1 MGAHARRHGRR
12 GALLGLLDAARRRRR
27 PHPRGL
33 PLPGGRAAAHGRL
46 HRGRD
51 QGDQRLHRARRARE
65 HAGRDA
71 PPRGRRGAA
80 RAGDGGGARVDRR
93 PARVRARDAQGAR
106 TRRSSGPGPDR
117 YPDLYG
123 GEAPRS
129 PSRSPSPSRSSSC
142 PEPDEEPAPGRG
154 SGEGRGGRHALDR
167 PRRPHA
173 PGPLPRVGHRVAR
186 LRSGPSR
193 TPASSSAPAATRCA
207 PTPPARRRPP
217 PSWSRRSTTS
227 GPGEGDRHGRRPAH
241 HALRAAPGA
250 RHQGRQGRPAQ
261 GRPRLRAGRRRHPHP
276 RPDPRQAGGRR
287 RGPQR
292 PPAHRAPRRRLPGAA
307 RRLVAAHRLA
317 GQGRRG
323 PRDRR
328 RPGQDA
334 APAGRGHHRRGQVR
348 RRQRDA
354 LLDPAAR
361 HAARGPDG
369 ARRPQAGRAQ
379 PLRLDPAP
387 ADAGHHLAAP
397 GRHRA
402 AEPRARDGA
411 ALLVH
416 VARPHP
422 LADRAQQGPRDAR
435 RAAAA
440 RTSCA

>member
-1 MGAHARRHGRR
+1 MSIA
-12 GALLGLLDAARRRRR
+12 D
-27 PHPRGL
+27 
-33 PLPGGRAAAHGRL
+33 
-46 HRGRD
+46 
-51 QGDQRLHRARRARE
+51 
-65 HAGRDA
+65 
-71 PPRGRRGAA
+71 PPEFEPETPKPEE
-80 RAGDGGGARVDRR
+80 D
-93 PARVRARDAQGAR
+93 P
-106 TRRSSGPGPDR
+106 TEFWSGPDR

-123 GEAPRS
+123 GEAP
-129 PSRSPSPSRSSSC
+129 PVPEPEPEPQMEL
-142 PEPDEEPAPGRG
+142 PEPDEEPSLAEDPEKDEEGVTRSHRPGG
-154 SGEGRGGRHALDR
+154 PDA
-167 PRRPHA
+167 A
-173 PGPLPRVGHRVAR
+173 GPLPRVRHRVAR
-186 LRSGPSR
+186 LPVDRPGPALPQALVGR
-193 TPASSSAPAATRCA
+193 GAAPRHRGPGEDRRAADRG
-207 PTPPARRRPP
+207 ARPLQ
-217 PSWSRRSTTS
+217 
-227 GPGEGDRHGRRPAH
+227 GPGEGDRDGRRPAH
-241 HALRAAPGA
+241 HPLRAAPGA

-276 RPDPRQAGGRR
+276 RPDPRQAGRRR

-292 PPAHRAPRRRLPGAA
+292 APAHRAPRRRLPGAA

-317 GQGRRG
+317 RQGRRG
-323 PRDRR
+323 PGDRR

-334 APAGRGHHRRGQVR
+334 APAGRGHHRRGQVG

-387 ADAGHHLAAP
+387 ADAGHHVPAP

-416 VARPHP
+416 VARPHA
-422 LADRAQQGPRDAR
+422 LADRAQQGPREAR

-440 RTSCA
+440 LRAVRDRRARRPDDGRARRRRGLDHPHRPEGARGRHPPRARHAVPARGRDHRHDQGQRARRGSPSPCRARPTRA